1 MIELLH
7 EPLRGVGG
15 ELAGF
20 AGLVEAEG
28 HLFGKQFK
36 VLVRIG
42 GVVVVVISDAVEDDG
57 ADHGIVGILVVPAL
71 EIGEVVFGDQRHG
84 FIEVIHH
91 LLKLGRNPRKSGDP
105 LNMKR
110 GASAVAPR

>member
-1 MIELLH
+1 
-7 EPLRGVGG
+7 
-15 ELAGF
+15 
-20 AGLVEAEG
+20 
-28 HLFGKQFK
+28 
-36 VLVRIG
+36 
-42 GVVVVVISDAVEDDG
+42 
-57 ADHGIVGILVVPAL
+57 VVPAL